1 MAELLSLCV
10 YCGSNVGHEDAN
22 REAAAQLGSLLAR
35 AGVRLIFGGGRVGL
49 MGVMAD
55 AVLAAGGT
63 ALGVI
68 PKHLHE
74 REIGHARVTQLHVVD
89 NMHVR
94 KELMFREAD
103 AFAVLPGG
111 LGTMDET
118 FEIITWKQLGL
129 HDKPII
135 IINIQ
140 DYWTP
145 FLALFDHIA
154 EKGFAGPETRRYF
167 RVVDDVGKVLP
178 AIAAEPEPHLPARTD
193 QF

>member
-1 MAELLSLCV
+1 MV
-10 YCGSNVGHEDAN
+10 
-22 REAAAQLGSLLAR
+22 
-35 AGVRLIFGGGRVGL
+35 
-49 MGVMAD
+49 
-55 AVLAAGGT
+55 
-63 ALGVI
+63 GVI
-68 PKHLHE
+68 PRHLHA
-74 REIGHARVTQLHVVD
+74 REVGHPRVTQLHVVD

-94 KELMFREAD
+94 KELMFRESD

-135 IINIQ
+135 IVNIQ
-140 DYWTP
+140 DYWSP

-154 EKGFAGPETRRYF
+154 EKGFAGPETPQYF
-167 RVVDDVGKVLP
+167 RVVKEVREILP
-178 AIAAEPEPHLPARTD
+178 TIAAAPDPRTPALSE